1 MEAKA
6 ARSEDTSVAG
16 LWQGQG
22 PNVECGLVDEFK
34 KPLIKRVLNWDLKT
48 FPIIVIWNDTLFL
61 S

>member
-6 ARSEDTSVAG
+6 ARSEDTSMAG

-34 KPLIKRVLNWDLKT
+34 KPRLKEC
-48 FPIIVIWNDTLFL
+48 
-61 S
+61 